1 MSAKPVSVKP
11 DSTSVRPDS
20 GPVALLR
27 AIGLSAVQV
36 APGVVALQTGTK
48 KRAA

>member
-1 MSAKPVSVKP
+1 MSSKAVSSKPAPIAS
-11 DSTSVRPDS
+11 RPES

-36 APGVVALQTGTK
+36 APGVVALQTELK

>member
-1 MSAKPVSVKP
+1 MSSKPSNVKP
-11 DSTSVRPDS
+11 ASADRPAS

-36 APGVVALQTGTK
+36 APGVVALQTAGAK
-48 KRAA
+48 KAA

>member
-1 MSAKPVSVKP
+1 MSRKPLSAKPLSNV
-11 DSTSVRPDS
+11 DRPES

-36 APGVVALQTGTK
+36 SPGVVALQANPK